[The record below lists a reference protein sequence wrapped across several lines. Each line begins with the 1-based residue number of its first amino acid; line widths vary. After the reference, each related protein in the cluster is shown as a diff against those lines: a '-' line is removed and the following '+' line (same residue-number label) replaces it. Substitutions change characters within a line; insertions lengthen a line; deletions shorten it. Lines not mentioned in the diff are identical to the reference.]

1 MRMRFCSPFLV
12 ILLLTACRTG
22 IDYPGV
28 GGPRYAGGA
37 ALVPADGADV
47 DTLHIVT
54 YNIEFA
60 LRVDSAIAVLTRDSA
75 LRDADVVLLQ
85 EMDDAGTRRIAETLG
100 MSYRYYPAT
109 FHLKYRRDVGNAI
122 LSRWPI
128 VEDSKIVLPH
138 RSRFVG
144 THRTATAA
152 TVRIGESLV
161 RVYSTHLGTIANV
174 GPEAR
179 RNQLRAILVDAE
191 NYSKV
196 IIGGDL
202 NNPWVGSVARERGY
216 AWPTEKGPRTAI
228 VGRIDHIFLKG
239 LVTPTR
245 DASGTVTSGPRASDH
260 RPVWARA
267 ILQ

>member
-1 MRMRFCSPFLV
+1 MRMRVCNALLV
-12 ILLLTACRTG
+12 ILVLTGCRTG
-22 IDYPGV
+22 LDYPDA
-28 GGPRYAGGA
+28 GGPRYAGG
-37 ALVPADGADV
+37 PAVVTADRV
-47 DTLHIVT
+47 DADTLHIVS

-75 LRDADVVLLQ
+75 LRGADVVLLQ
-85 EMDDAGTRRIAETLG
+85 EMDDAGTRRIAESLG
-100 MSYRYYPAT
+100 MSYRYYPAS
-109 FHLKYRRDVGNAI
+109 FHLKYRRDVGNAV

-144 THRTATAA
+144 THRTATAV

-161 RVYSTHLGTIANV
+161 RVYSTHLGTVANV
-174 GPEAR
+174 GTEAR
-179 RNQLRAILVDAE
+179 RNQLRAILADAE
-191 NYSKV
+191 KYPKV
-196 IIGGDL
+196 ILGGDM

-239 LVTPTR
+239 LDTPER
-245 DASGTVTSGPRASDH
+245 NAAGTVIDGPHASDH

>member
-1 MRMRFCSPFLV
+1 MRR
-12 ILLLTACRTG
+12 ILLLITLVGCAPSLQSRGASGGELDVLVFNIHAGKDAAGVHNLERVAEVVRATG
-22 IDYPGV
+22 
-28 GGPRYAGGA
+28 
-37 ALVPADGADV
+37 
-47 DTLHIVT
+47 
-54 YNIEFA
+54 
-60 LRVDSAIAVLTRDSA
+60 
-75 LRDADVVLLQ
+75 ADVVLLQ
-85 EMDDAGTRRIAETLG
+85 EVDRFTTRSGGEDHVARLATLTGMHSAFGKTLDYQGGQYGIA
-100 MSYRYYPAT
+100 
-109 FHLKYRRDVGNAI
+109 V

-128 VEDSKIVLPH
+128 VEDAKIVLPH

-179 RNQLRAILVDAE
+179 RNQLRAILTDAE
-191 NYSKV
+191 KYSRV

-202 NNPWVGSVARERGY
+202 NNPWVGSVAREQGY

-228 VGRIDHIFLKG
+228 VGRLDHIFLKG
-239 LVTPTR
+239 LAAPER
-245 DASGTVTSGPRASDH
+245 AAAGTVIDGPKASDH

>member
-1 MRMRFCSPFLV
+1 MRMRFRNSLLL
-12 ILLLTACRTG
+12 ILLLTGCRTG
-22 IDYPGV
+22 IDYPAV
-28 GGPRYAGGA
+28 GGPRYAGGPVRLA
-37 ALVPADGADV
+37 ADRAEV

-60 LRVDSAIAVLTRDSA
+60 LRVDSAIALLASDSA
-75 LRDADVVLLQ
+75 LRGADVVLLQ

-109 FHLKYRRDVGNAI
+109 FNLKYRRDVGNAV

-152 TVRIGESLV
+152 TVRIGDSLV

-179 RNQLRAILVDAE
+179 RNQLRTILADADR
-191 NYSKV
+191 YPKV

-202 NNPWVGSVARERGY
+202 NYPWVGSVALDRGY
-216 AWPTEKGPRTAI
+216 AWPTEKGPRTAV
-228 VGRIDHIFLKG
+228 VGRIDHIFFKG
-239 LVTPTR
+239 LLPPER
-245 DASGTVTSGPRASDH
+245 DAAGTVTHGPRASDH

>member
-1 MRMRFCSPFLV
+1 L
-12 ILLLTACRTG
+12 
-22 IDYPGV
+22 
-28 GGPRYAGGA
+28 A
-37 ALVPADGADV
+37 ADRAAV

-60 LRVDSAIAVLTRDSA
+60 LRVDSAIALLALDSA
-75 LRDADVVLLQ
+75 LRGADLVLLQ

-109 FHLKYRRDVGNAI
+109 FHLKYRRDVGNAV

-138 RSRFVG
+138 PSRFVG

-152 TVRIGESLV
+152 TVRIGDSLV
-161 RVYSTHLGTIANV
+161 RVYSTHLGTIVNV

-179 RNQLRAILVDAE
+179 RNQLRTILADADR
-191 NYSKV
+191 YQKV

-202 NNPWVGSVARERGY
+202 NYPWVGSVALDRGY
-216 AWPTEKGPRTAI
+216 AWPTEKGPRTAV

-239 LVTPTR
+239 LLPPER
-245 DASGTVTSGPRASDH
+245 DAAGTVTQGPRASDH

>member
-1 MRMRFCSPFLV
+1 MRFCLSFLLIV
-12 ILLLTACRTG
+12 SLAGCRTG
-22 IDYPGV
+22 IDYPPV
-28 GGPRYAGGA
+28 GGPRYAGERVDVA
-37 ALVPADGADV
+37 ASPSGAD
-47 DTLHIVT
+47 TLRIVSF
-54 YNIEFA
+54 NIEFA
-60 LRVDSAIAVLTRDSA
+60 LRVDSAIALLAGDSA

-85 EMDDAGTRRIAETLG
+85 EMDDAGTRRIAERLG
-100 MSYRYYPAT
+100 LSYRYYPAT
-109 FHLKYRRDVGNAI
+109 FHLKYGRDVGNAI

-179 RNQLRAILVDAE
+179 RNQLRAILSDAE
-191 NYSKV
+191 KYPRV

-202 NNPWVGSVARERGY
+202 NYPWVGSVARERGY

-239 LVTPTR
+239 LVAPER
-245 DASGTVTSGPRASDH
+245 AAAGTVIGGPRASDH
-260 RPVWARA
+260 RPIWARA

>member
-1 MRMRFCSPFLV
+1 MRFGNLV
-12 ILLLTACRTG
+12 LVVAALAGCRTG
-22 IDYPGV
+22 IDYPAV
-28 GGPRYAGGA
+28 GGPRYAGETVEVA
-37 ALVPADGADV
+37 ATSPGAD
-47 DTLHIVT
+47 TLRIVT
-54 YNIEFA
+54 FNIEFA
-60 LRVDSAIAVLTRDSA
+60 LRVDSAIVLLERDSA
-75 LRDADVVLLQ
+75 LRGADLVLLQ
-85 EMDDAGTRRIAETLG
+85 EMDDAGTRRIAERLG
-100 MSYRYYPAT
+100 LSYRYYPAT
-109 FHLKYRRDVGNAI
+109 FHLKYGRDVGNAV

-128 VEDSKIVLPH
+128 VEDAKIVLPH

-179 RNQLRAILVDAE
+179 RNQLRAILTDAE
-191 NYSKV
+191 KYSRV

-202 NNPWVGSVARERGY
+202 NNPWVGSVAREQGY

-228 VGRIDHIFLKG
+228 VGRLDHIFLKG
-239 LVTPTR
+239 LAAPER
-245 DASGTVTSGPRASDH
+245 AAAGTVIDGPKASDH